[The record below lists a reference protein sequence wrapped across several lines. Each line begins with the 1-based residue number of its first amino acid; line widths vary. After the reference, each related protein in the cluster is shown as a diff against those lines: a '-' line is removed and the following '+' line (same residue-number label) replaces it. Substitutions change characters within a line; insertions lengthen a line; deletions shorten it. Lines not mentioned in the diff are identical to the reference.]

1 VAPLYASVLG
11 LTSAGASS
19 ACVVALA
26 IICLLQYLA
35 HVNRLNR
42 VRREMAGVK
51 AEHELVRYEL
61 AGVADELQDM
71 KRDRTMTRFEAQVL
85 REFVAQDD
93 GDKAVRMFLRRF
105 APNPDEGFAAFL
117 RHEGG
122 RLCVAQSQGLLDGET
137 ASFALD
143 KRLLPPLLRGEAIAL
158 SQHEV
163 RYCGMWESFS
173 PRDRRKIQR
182 LHLVGTGST
191 DSLPEVLMTTSLV
204 PAGLEESRQIEL
216 AARLLSSI
224 AFSLRDK
231 RALQSHQDE
240 LRTTGE
246 KLALRGVVDG
256 KFASPAQM
264 LEEFLRQAAQK
275 SGADRAALYL
285 YSADAVPP
293 LKAFVRCG
301 ATLPVGARDQWRR
314 HEDELAQVSLA
325 SRGPRHY
332 SPIELA
338 RIGIATLVGAAQV
351 VPVMQKNRLLGLVC
365 FSRRHR
371 QMFSDVE
378 QSLAAWAGSHL
389 ADLIPRAV
397 SLAEVERKARLDGL
411 TQLANRGEFDR
422 YIEQQISAAARQ
434 AAPLSLLMF
443 DLDRFKSINDSCGH
457 RGGDAVL
464 RAVAD
469 VIRDCMGA
477 IRSADREKG
486 VRPFVARYGGE
497 ELAVVVQ
504 LEELAARRIGEF
516 IRTRLEMQAIEFE
529 GQTIHVTTSGGLAT
543 FPDHADT
550 AEQLI
555 AAADAALYQ
564 AKANGRNRIEVAA
577 PTLVDN

>member
-1 VAPLYASVLG
+1 VSPLYAPSLG
-11 LTSAGASS
+11 LGNPNVAGA
-19 ACVVALA
+19 CVAALA

-35 HVNRLNR
+35 HLHRMNR

-71 KRDRTMTRFEAQVL
+71 KRDRTMTLFEAQVL
-85 REFVAQDD
+85 REFVAQED
-93 GDKAVRMFLRRF
+93 GDRAVRTFLRRF
-105 APNPDEGFAAFL
+105 VPNPDEGFAAFL
-117 RHEGG
+117 WHEGG
-122 RLCVAQSQGLLDGET
+122 RLRVAQSHGLVGGEHAT
-137 ASFALD
+137 FAID
-143 KRLLPPLLRGEAIAL
+143 KRLLAPLLRGEAISL
-158 SQHEV
+158 NPHEV
-163 RYCGMWESFS
+163 RFSGMWESLS
-173 PRDRRKIQR
+173 PPDRRKVQK

-191 DSLPEVLMTTSLV
+191 GSLSEVLMTTTLV
-204 PAGLEESRQIEL
+204 PVGLEESRQIEL
-216 AARLLSSI
+216 ASRLVSSI

-231 RALQSHQDE
+231 RALESHQDE

-246 KLALRGVVDG
+246 KLALRSVVDG

-301 ATLPVGARDQWRR
+301 ATLPVGAREEWQR

-325 SRGPRHY
+325 GRGPRQY
-332 SPIELA
+332 SSIELA
-338 RIGIATLVGAAQV
+338 RCGIATLVGAAQV
-351 VPVMQKNRLLGLVC
+351 IPVKQQNRLLGLIC

-371 QMFSDVE
+371 QEFSDVE
-378 QSLAAWAGSHL
+378 QSLAAWAGAHL

-422 YIEQQISAAARQ
+422 HIEQQVLIAARQ
-434 AAPLSLLMF
+434 ATSLSLLMF
-443 DLDRFKSINDSCGH
+443 DLDRFKSINDTRGH
-457 RGGDAVL
+457 RAGDAVL

-477 IRSADREKG
+477 IRSADRDKG
-486 VRPFVARYGGE
+486 VRPFLARYGGE
-497 ELAVVVQ
+497 ELAVIVQ
-504 LEELAARRIGEF
+504 LEEPAALRVCEF
-516 IRTRLEMQAIEFE
+516 IRSRLEMQSIDFE
-529 GQTIHVTTSGGLAT
+529 GQSLRITTSAGLAT
-543 FPDHADT
+543 YPEHAGS
-550 AEQLI
+550 AEELI

-564 AKANGRNRIEVAA
+564 AKANGRNRIEVAV